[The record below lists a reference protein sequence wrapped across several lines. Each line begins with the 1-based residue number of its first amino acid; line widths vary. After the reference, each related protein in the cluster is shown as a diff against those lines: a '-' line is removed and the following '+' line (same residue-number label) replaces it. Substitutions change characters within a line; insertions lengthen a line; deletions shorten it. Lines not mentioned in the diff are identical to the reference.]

1 VHAPQKL
8 VEQLQRVA
16 DQAQAASAAVFLPTP
31 WEPTARALLLHVGPE
46 APLPELASQDAA
58 EAFSAEVAETGHWAG
73 HPAAADGIV
82 ASRSGDG
89 VLIPVPLLTSLWAGA
104 VAPGAGT
111 PRRRQSDGRGPSST
125 AGWVGLRFAP
135 LPDGSAGPASRTNVL
150 LAHSLASTVVSLYG
164 LLTDPLTGLPGRN
177 ELHGALRLDLHRA
190 RRRRLPCALVLVNPI
205 GLDWVNA
212 QHGRR
217 AGDAVVREVVQALQ
231 SLLRR
236 SDVLMRYGG
245 AIFALPLGN
254 VGASGAILVA
264 ERVRAH
270 IAGRGFLNDTVR
282 LRCAV
287 GVVACEAAQAEA
299 LDPLDLL
306 RRANEALAEA
316 RQQGGET
323 AVVWRDAATGAD
335 APTTDRLFGIFT
347 GRTDKDYRN
356 MGLLWDVLQVLSAAR
371 GSAELALHVVERLR
385 TLLRPERVGLFISDD
400 AGPRLLVGQQRGRDG
415 APVPLSAADVSEAER
430 ALMADAVASGEVR
443 QGAVVIESAGEAGRE
458 LLGIAV
464 PLLTSG
470 RVLGTLSL
478 VGTPEALDL
487 DKTDL
492 PVLTG
497 VAAQLAV
504 ALDREHLAELNR
516 VRAEHERRRLQAEV
530 QDLRSALHQSQFVF
544 QSTAMNDLLSRAR
557 RVAATDTTVL
567 ITGES
572 GTGKERLAQTVHQL
586 SARRTKP
593 FVIVDCGAIPA
604 TLIDSELFG
613 HERGAFTGAQ
623 QRSLGRLAQADGGTV
638 LLDEI
643 GELPLDVQS
652 RLLRFVQE
660 KTISMVGGT
669 RSRTV
674 DVRIIAATNRRL
686 EDEVKAGRFREDL
699 FYRLNVVRLHIP
711 PLRERPDDVR
721 LLAEHFSRTFAAEQR
736 KPLAGFTPEAE
747 ALVLSHPWPG
757 NVRELQN
764 VILQAVVMSE
774 ADRLEVNDLAL
785 PPVVGESAPH
795 AVAAPA
801 SRPVP
806 AQPPPAPDG
815 PPGTSPDP
823 ESASRAGGDGWSNLR
838 AALDAEVCAAAAAQP
853 RASLPIGRW
862 LADDLVLAALDVAGG
877 TRARA
882 ADRLGLPL
890 TTFARRLAQA
900 VAERPISTRPPT
912 WTAVTEALAEVL
924 AAPGAARSA
933 LADAI
938 EVLLL
943 DVVVTRVPGHL
954 AYAASLLDL
963 STPTLKRRLAARA
976 ESHA

>member
-1 VHAPQKL
+1 MHPPQKL
-8 VEQLQRVA
+8 TEQLLRVA
-16 DQAQAASAAVFLPTP
+16 EQAQATAASIYLPTP
-31 WEPTARALLLHVGPE
+31 WDPGARALLLQVGPE
-46 APLPELASQDAA
+46 APLPELASQTAA
-58 EAFSAEVAETGHWAG
+58 ETFSAEVAETGLWRGA
-73 HPAAADGIV
+73 PATPDGIV
-82 ASRSGDG
+82 VSAGGDG
-89 VLIPVPLLTSLWAGA
+89 LLIPVPLLTSLWAGA
-104 VAPGAGT
+104 ATSGAAS
-111 PRRRQSDGRGPSST
+111 PRRRQSDGRGLGST
-125 AGWVGLRFAP
+125 AGWVGLRVAP
-135 LPDGSAGPASRTNVL
+135 ATDDSAHANVR
-150 LAHSLASTVVSLYG
+150 LAHAIASTVVSLYG

-217 AGDAVVREVVQALQ
+217 GGDAVVREIVQALQ

-254 VGASGAILVA
+254 VGAAGALLVA

-270 IAGRGFLNDTVR
+270 LAGRAFLNDAVR

-287 GVVACEAAQAEA
+287 GVVVCEAGEVEG

-316 RQQGGET
+316 RQQGGD
-323 AVVWRDAATGAD
+323 AVVAWRDAGQGAP
-335 APTTDRLFGIFT
+335 ALATDRLFGIFT

-371 GSAELALHVVERLR
+371 GSTELAQHVVERLR
-385 TLLRPERVGLFISDD
+385 TLLRPERVGLFVSDD
-400 AGPRLLVGQQRGRDG
+400 AGPRLLVGQRVHDG
-415 APVPLSAADVSEAER
+415 QVVPLHAADVSEAER

-443 QGAVVIESAGEAGRE
+443 QGEVVVGVAGAGRP
-458 LLGIAV
+458 LAGVAV
-464 PLLTSG
+464 PMVTGG
-470 RVLGTLSL
+470 RVLGTLALAGS
-478 VGTPEALDL
+478 PEALDL
-487 DKTDL
+487 DKSDL

-504 ALDREHLAELNR
+504 ALDREHLADLHR
-516 VRAEHERRRLQAEV
+516 VQAEHERRRLQAEV
-530 QDLRSALHQSQFVF
+530 QDLRTALQQEQLVF
-544 QSTAMNDLLSRAR
+544 QSPAMHDLLARAR

-586 SARRTKP
+586 SARRARP

-638 LLDEI
+638 FLDEI

-660 KTISMVGGT
+660 KTISMVGAT
-669 RSRTV
+669 RPRTV

-686 EDEVKAGRFREDL
+686 EDEVRAGRFREDL
-699 FYRLNVVRLHIP
+699 FFRLNVVRLHLP

-721 LLAEHFSRTFAAEQR
+721 LLAGHFARAFAAEQR
-736 KPLAGFTPEAE
+736 KPLAGFSAAAE
-747 ALVLSHPWPG
+747 RRLAAHSWPG

-764 VILQAVVMSE
+764 VILQAVVLGE
-774 ADRLEVNDLAL
+774 GERLDVADLGL
-785 PPVVGESAPH
+785 PPVTWGAEPEAAAPAPPA
-795 AVAAPA
+795 AVAAPSA
-801 SRPVP
+801 
-806 AQPPPAPDG
+806 PPAHDPFAA
-815 PPGTSPDP
+815 SPW
-823 ESASRAGGDGWSNLR
+823 AALR
-838 AALDAEVCAAAAAQP
+838 AALLAEVRTAASARP
-853 RASLPIGRW
+853 RATPPLGRW
-862 LADDLVLAALDVAGG
+862 LAADLMLAAHEAAGG
-877 TRARA
+877 LRARA
-882 ADRLGLPL
+882 AARLGVPP
-890 TTFARRLAQA
+890 TTYGRRLGQAQA
-900 VAERPISTRPPT
+900 DRAVTPRPPS
-912 WTAVTEALAEVL
+912 WAAVDGALSALVA
-924 AAPGAARSA
+924 AAPAGPEP
-933 LADAI
+933 LADDVDA
-938 EVLLL
+938 LLL
-943 DVVVTRVPGHL
+943 DVVAAEVPAPL
-954 AYAASLLDL
+954 DYAARLLDL
-963 STPTLKRRLAARA
+963 STPTLKRRLAGRLPARG
-976 ESHA
+976 